1 MWLIVAI
8 VILFTGF
15 PRAFAAVSTFLHVPL
30 LFVLMGIV
38 LRGSAFVFR
47 AYGPDDLRHVRFW
60 GRVFAIASTATPL
73 FLGVIVGAM
82 TEGRVPDN
90 TRGSFAAVYISPWLT
105 PFAVSVG
112 LFALALFGYLAAVYL
127 TLEAHDADERAAFRA
142 RALAAGA
149 VVGLLAGSVLL
160 LAGPDVRHG
169 LIASPW
175 AVPLHLATGSSAVAA
190 FVFLARERYAWAR
203 IAAASQVTL
212 ILWGWALTQYPYV
225 LRPHLTLAAAAAP
238 ANVQVM
244 LLQVLGA
251 GARDPRAVAALLV
264 QDLRAARVSA
274 ATLTPPLKPECV
286 ARIEA
291 SMHPV
296 RVQQELTNHIR
307 VRAAVERRVANDLE
321 AVLDAGRLVDV
332 DVGGQ
337 LTRVGRSHEGHL
349 QIRMRVAAL
358 EAAFGHQVSGQRL
371 VQGLGRRL
379 EERTPSKLF
388 RQIGT
393 DLREEAILAADEQPA
408 DVRDAVAGRVRMPG
422 LRNDIQEARFP

>member
-1 MWLIVAI
+1 MIDSVELLAAALVGTLTAYALLGGADYGGGLWDLLASGRTADRQRATIAHAIGPVWEANHVWLIVAI
-8 VILFTGF
+8 VMLFTGF

-47 AYGPDDLRHVRFW
+47 AYGPDDPRHVRFW

-127 TLEAHDADERAAFRA
+127 TLEAHDAEERAAFRT
-142 RALAAGA
+142 RALASGA

-190 FVFLARERYAWAR
+190 FVFLFRERYAWAR

-238 ANVQVM
+238 ANVQIM

-251 GARDPRAVAALLV
+251 GALILVPSLLY
-264 QDLRAARVSA
+264 
-274 ATLTPPLKPECV
+274 
-286 ARIEA
+286 
-291 SMHPV
+291 
-296 RVQQELTNHIR
+296 
-307 VRAAVERRVANDLE
+307 
-321 AVLDAGRLVDV
+321 
-332 DVGGQ
+332 
-337 LTRVGRSHEGHL
+337 
-349 QIRMRVAAL
+349 
-358 EAAFGHQVSGQRL
+358 
-371 VQGLGRRL
+371 
-379 EERTPSKLF
+379 LF
-388 RQIGT
+388 RIFGP
-393 DLREEAILAADEQPA
+393 RGYQP
-408 DVRDAVAGRVRMPG
+408 RR
-422 LRNDIQEARFP
+422 